1 MLLLIQKLPDDSAF
15 KTALRDDWNIDQHLS
30 AAVVSELRGVR
41 GDLWA
46 MRGQVFPFQ
55 PVESPKVRRS
65 REEKRAEFRAL
76 HDRLSRMMRGK
87 KS

>member
-1 MLLLIQKLPDDSAF
+1 MWVLISKLPDDSAF

-30 AAVVSELRGVR
+30 AAVVTELRAMR

-46 MRGQVFPFQ
+46 IHRGIPFPFK
-55 PVESPKVRRS
+55 PVESPKARRK
-65 REEKRAEFRAL
+65 RENKRAAMRSL
-76 HDRLSRMMRGK
+76 HDHLIGMMRK